1 MAVSEDLI
9 YTSILELS
17 RDVTAMRV
25 ELTSS
30 LQTTNAIK
38 ADVSELKREIQQLK
52 ATDAHRKSFVG
63 GIIAVTGVLTSGF
76 TVFIWP
82 YIKEKFGL

>member
-1 MAVSEDLI
+1 VAVSEDLI

-25 ELTSS
+25 ELTGFVN
-30 LQTTNAIK
+30 TTNAIK
-38 ADVSELKREIQQLK
+38 ADVSELKREIHQMK

-63 GIIAVTGVLTSGF
+63 GIIAVTSVISSGF
-76 TVFIWP
+76 MVFIWP
-82 YIKEKFGL
+82 YIKEKLGL